1 MEARSQSSYDR
12 DVEACVRPWAN
23 GRSHGSYVLDYFEP
37 YISLM
42 TSKYSVMTV
51 KKVSKDT
58 TVS

>member
-23 GRSHGSYVLDYFEP
+23 GRSHGSYGLDYFEA
-37 YISLM
+37 YTSLM

-51 KKVSKDT
+51 KK
-58 TVS
+58 